1 MEIRLRMAWVRTQG
15 CGRRSHSGVNLAAF
29 GHAAATFKGIMY
41 KPAILSLAF
50 LWLVSPTPSIAGAE
64 ADIDQLEEA
73 FNAAY
78 AANQLDKYF
87 GYYTDDAVFW
97 FPEGRTDLPSYRK
110 EWGEFLKAGGGI
122 KAGTVSDLHVK
133 FSPLDDTAIA
143 SYVLRLT
150 TREANKKVH
159 TEDYQETDVWFK
171 TDNGWKITHVH
182 YSAAPKPKKQ
192 KKG

>member
-1 MEIRLRMAWVRTQG
+1 
-15 CGRRSHSGVNLAAF
+15 LAAF

-64 ADIDQLEEA
+64 A
-73 FNAAY
+73 
-78 AANQLDKYF
+78 
-87 GYYTDDAVFW
+87 
-97 FPEGRTDLPSYRK
+97 EGRTDLPSYRK
-110 EWGEFLKAGGGI
+110 EWGEFLKAGGSI